1 MQITR
6 TALVPYSAEDM
17 YGLVHHVPA
26 YPQFLSWCVDAE
38 VLEQDAQTQLAALTV
53 SIGGIRQRFVTR
65 NRLEPGRALHMSLV
79 EGAFRRLGGA
89 WTFTPLNELGSKVA
103 LELGFEM
110 DTSLVA
116 AAFSAGFTR
125 VADRMVR
132 DFCQR
137 AETVYG
143 TTDSP

>member
-1 MQITR
+1 MQIAR
-6 TALVPYSAEDM
+6 TALVPYSTEDM
-17 YGLVHHVPA
+17 YRLVHDVPA
-26 YPQFLSWCVDAE
+26 YPDFLSWCVDAE
-38 VLEQDAQTQLAALTV
+38 VLEQDAHTQLAALTV
-53 SIGGIRQRFVTR
+53 SVGGIRQRFVTR

-89 WTFTPLNELGSKVA
+89 WTFTPLAELGSKVA

-116 AAFSAGFTR
+116 AAFSAGFAR

-132 DFCQR
+132 DFCKR
-137 AETVYG
+137 ADAVYGAAET
-143 TTDSP
+143 P